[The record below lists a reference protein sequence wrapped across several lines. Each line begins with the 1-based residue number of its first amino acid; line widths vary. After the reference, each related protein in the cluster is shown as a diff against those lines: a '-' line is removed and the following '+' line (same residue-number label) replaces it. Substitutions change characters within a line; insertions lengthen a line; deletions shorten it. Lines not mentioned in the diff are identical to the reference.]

1 MSRGRRRLAC
11 SIGLA
16 LATVVLY
23 APVVGYEFVTYD
35 DDRYVTDNAQVLQ
48 GLTLENLGWA
58 ARTQQLGIWHPL
70 TWLSHML
77 DVELSGTSPAGHHAM
92 SVLLH
97 GVAALLLFQFFERAS
112 GAAGPS
118 AFVAATFALHPLHVE
133 YVAWVSERKDVL
145 SACLFML
152 SLCAYLG
159 YCRRPRVGRYALVV
173 LAFAG
178 ALLAKPTVVTLP
190 FVLLLLDSWP
200 LARTASL
207 RSRVIEKLPLFALAA
222 AASVAAFLSQQAG
235 QAVAGLEVAPL
246 ALRISNA
253 LVSYGAYVGLA
264 FWPSPLGVLYPHPG
278 ELLTGWQVASAAS
291 GLALV
296 SLAVL
301 RAGPRA
307 PFLPVGWLW
316 FLGMLVPMIG
326 LVQVGSQGMAD
337 RYTYLPLI
345 GLALMVAWGVPE
357 LSSRWRYGHSARMG
371 AALLALAALA
381 ATSSAQLRH
390 WRNSVSLF
398 EHALA
403 VGPRAW
409 PPFPDSPLLH
419 FQLGRAYAAADRP
432 EDALREYRTSLTLGG
447 ETAALHNNLANAL
460 VRVGRVD
467 EAIRHYERV
476 LERDPAHPS
485 ARANLDAVL
494 RDPGLGAP
502 AFAMHPASVEAQLR
516 AARLEWIGG
525 GHRAAIERLSRVVD
539 AFPDAWN
546 AANDLAW
553 MLATSPEP
561 TLRDPERAIR
571 LAERSSAQL
580 PGDAGALDTL
590 AAAYAAADRFPEAV
604 ATARRALEQSAPDTE
619 AAFRAR
625 LSLYLKGL
633 PYVEPSSR

>member
-1 MSRGRRRLAC
+1 
-11 SIGLA
+11 

-23 APVVGYEFVTYD
+23 APVVGYEFLTYD

-77 DVELSGTSPAGHHAM
+77 DVELSGTSPTGHHAM

-97 GVAALLLFQFFERAS
+97 GVAALLLFQFFERAT
-112 GAAGPS
+112 GAAGSS

-133 YVAWVSERKDVL
+133 SVAWVSERKDVL

-159 YCRRPRVGRYALVV
+159 YCRKPRVGRHALVV

-190 FVLLLLDSWP
+190 FVLLLLDAWP

-207 RSRVIEKLPLFALAA
+207 RSRVLEKLPLFALAA
-222 AASVAAFLSQQAG
+222 AASVAAFRSQQAG
-235 QAVAGLEVAPL
+235 QAVAGLDVAPL
-246 ALRISNA
+246 ALRIGNA
-253 LVSYGAYVGLA
+253 LVSYGAYAGLA
-264 FWPSPLGVLYPHPG
+264 FWPNPLAVLYPHPG
-278 ELLTGWQVASAAS
+278 ELLTGWQVACAAS

-296 SLAVL
+296 SLVVL

-357 LSSRWRYGHSARMG
+357 LSSRWRYGRSARMG
-371 AALLALAALA
+371 AALLALAALT

-390 WRNSVSLF
+390 WRNSVLLF

-409 PPFPDSPLLH
+409 LPLPDSPLVH
-419 FQLGRAYAAADRP
+419 FQLGRAYTAADRP
-432 EDALREYRTSLTLGG
+432 EDALREYRTSLSLGG
-447 ETAALHNNLANAL
+447 ETAALYNNLANAL
-460 VRVGRVD
+460 VRVGRAE
-467 EAIRHYERV
+467 EAIRHYERA
-476 LERDPAHPS
+476 LEQDPAHPN

-502 AFAMHPASVEAQLR
+502 AFAMDPASVEAQLR
-516 AARLEWIGG
+516 AARLEWLGG
-525 GHRAAIERLSRVVD
+525 GHQAAIQRLSRVVD

-571 LAERSSAQL
+571 LAERSTAQS

-590 AAAYAAADRFPEAV
+590 AAAYAAADRFAPAV
-604 ATARRALEQSAPDTE
+604 ATARRALAQSAPDSE

>member
-1 MSRGRRRLAC
+1 
-11 SIGLA
+11 

-23 APVVGYEFVTYD
+23 APVVGYEFLTYD

-77 DVELSGTSPAGHHAM
+77 DVELSGTSPTGHHAM

-97 GVAALLLFQFFERAS
+97 GVAALLLFQFFERAT

-133 YVAWVSERKDVL
+133 SVAWVSERKDVL

-159 YCRRPRVGRYALVV
+159 YCRKPRVGRHALVV

-190 FVLLLLDSWP
+190 FVLLLLDAWP

-207 RSRVIEKLPLFALAA
+207 RSRVLEKLPLFALAA

-235 QAVAGLEVAPL
+235 QAVAGLDVAPL
-246 ALRISNA
+246 ALRIGNA

-264 FWPSPLGVLYPHPG
+264 FCPNPLAVLYPHPG

-296 SLAVL
+296 SLVVL

-357 LSSRWRYGHSARMG
+357 LSSRWRYGRSARMG
-371 AALLALAALA
+371 AALLALAALT

-390 WRNSVSLF
+390 WRNSVLLF

-409 PPFPDSPLLH
+409 LPLPDSPLVH
-419 FQLGRAYAAADRP
+419 FQLGRAYTAADRP
-432 EDALREYRTSLTLGG
+432 EDALREYRTSLSLGG
-447 ETAALHNNLANAL
+447 ETAALYNNLANAL
-460 VRVGRVD
+460 VRVGRAE
-467 EAIRHYERV
+467 EAIRHYERA
-476 LERDPAHPS
+476 LEQDPAHPN

-502 AFAMHPASVEAQLR
+502 AFAMDPASVEAQLR
-516 AARLEWIGG
+516 AARLEWLGG
-525 GHRAAIERLSRVVD
+525 GHQAAIQRLSRVVD

-571 LAERSSAQL
+571 LAERSSAQS

-590 AAAYAAADRFPEAV
+590 AAAYAAADRFAQAV
-604 ATARRALEQSAPDTE
+604 ATARRALEQSAPDSE